1 MVRGREDGDYPRC
14 KSGAGT
20 GTPGH
25 SVDWAMSL
33 LTELGST
40 KSLLYIAG
48 FLDLRVKFS
57 FAVCFDKVRRVL
69 DDAFALWK
77 RKMKRR
83 HPEGQRSIQSYF
95 EQQAKS
101 VASASGEG
109 QEIGENA
116 DRGT

>member
-1 MVRGREDGDYPRC
+1 MGAENFLIQAQRSQCKCMHVHAWSPPDSPRTVT
-14 KSGAGT
+14 SPGVTVALGL
-20 GTPGH
+20 GH

-57 FAVCFDKVRRVL
+57 FAVCFDKVGRVF

-77 RKMKRR
+77 RKMKCQ
-83 HPEGQRSIQSYF
+83 HPEGQRSIQV
-95 EQQAKS
+95 K
-101 VASASGEG
+101 
-109 QEIGENA
+109 
-116 DRGT
+116 R